1 MKRVCIYARVSTDKQ
16 STDRQV
22 EQLREIAKN
31 HEWEVVSEFVDICS
45 GAKTS
50 RPNFDQMMKDAFS
63 RKFETVMCLE
73 LSRIGRN
80 TKHLLDTVEKLDSKK
95 IDLYIHNQQIDTS
108 TPTGKLFFTV
118 ASAFSNFE
126 RDLIRERVVS
136 GLQNAKKK
144 GKILGRR
151 SNLTHDVKIQIEQ
164 LRKEGIGIKK
174 IAKKFHVAPDTI
186 RKMHLISS

>member
-1 MKRVCIYARVSTDKQ
+1 MKRVVIYARVSTDKQ

-22 EQLREIAKN
+22 EQLKEIANN
-31 HEWEVVSEFVDICS
+31 HQWDVVETYVDVCS

-50 RPNFDQMMKDAFS
+50 RPNFDKLMKDAFA

-73 LSRIGRN
+73 LSRMGRN
-80 TKHLLDTVEKLDSKK
+80 TKHLLDTVEKLNEKR

-126 RDLIRERVVS
+126 RDLIRERVIS
-136 GLQNAKKK
+136 GLENAKKK
-144 GKILGRR
+144 GKVLGRR
-151 SNLTHDVKIQIEQ
+151 TNLTEEVRIKIQQ
-164 LRKEGIGIKK
+164 LRKDGIGIKK
-174 IAKKFHVAPDTI
+174 IAKQFHVAPDAI

>member
-31 HEWEVVSEFVDICS
+31 HEWEVVSEFVDTCS

-80 TKHLLDTVEKLDSKK
+80 TKHLLDTVEKLNEKR

-126 RDLIRERVVS
+126 RDLIRERVIS
-136 GLQNAKKK
+136 GLENAKKK
-144 GKILGRR
+144 GKVLGRR
-151 SNLTHDVKIQIEQ
+151 TNMTDVTKSKIIELKKQ
-164 LRKEGIGIKK
+164 GVGINKL
-174 IAKKFHVAPDTI
+174 AKQFHVSVASI
-186 RKMHLISS
+186 RKMMIVYS

>member
-1 MKRVCIYARVSTDKQ
+1 MKRVCIYARVSTEKQ

-22 EQLREIAKN
+22 EQLKQIAKN
-31 HEWEVVSEFVDICS
+31 HNWEVVKTYIDVCS

-50 RPNFDQMMKDAFS
+50 RPNFDLMMKDAFA
-63 RKFETVMCLE
+63 REFETVMCME

-80 TKHLLDTVEKLDSKK
+80 TKHLLETVEKLSDKK

-108 TPTGKLFFTV
+108 SPTGKLFFTV
-118 ASAFSNFE
+118 ASAFANFE

-144 GKILGRR
+144 GKVLGRR

-174 IAKKFHVAPDTI
+174 IAKQFHVAPDTI

>member
-1 MKRVCIYARVSTDKQ
+1 MKRVSIYARVSTDKQ

-50 RPNFDQMMKDAFS
+50 RFNFDQMMKDAFS

-95 IDLYIHNQQIDTS
+95 IDLYIQNQQIDTS

-126 RDLIRERVVS
+126 RDLIRERVIS
-136 GLQNAKKK
+136 GLENADATVTNF
-144 GKILGRR
+144 L
-151 SNLTHDVKIQIEQ
+151 LTQT
-164 LRKEGIGIKK
+164 IKN
-174 IAKKFHVAPDTI
+174 
-186 RKMHLISS
+186 

>member
-1 MKRVCIYARVSTDKQ
+1 MKRVCIYARVSTEKQ

-22 EQLREIAKN
+22 EQLNQIAKN
-31 HEWEVVSEFVDICS
+31 HNWEVVKTYIDVCS

-50 RPNFDQMMKDAFS
+50 RPNFDLMMKDAFS
-63 RKFETVMCLE
+63 REFETVMCME

-80 TKHLLDTVEKLDSKK
+80 TKHLLETVEKLSDKR

-108 TPTGKLFFTV
+108 SPTGKLFFTV
-118 ASAFSNFE
+118 ASAFANFE

-136 GLQNAKKK
+136 GLENAKKK

-151 SNLTHDVKIQIEQ
+151 SNLNDHNKKVILHLHKNGT
-164 LRKEGIGIKK
+164 GIKK
-174 IAKKFHVAPDTI
+174 LAKLFKASPNTI
-186 RKMHLISS
+186 RAFVKKVA

>member
-80 TKHLLDTVEKLDSKK
+80 TKHLLDTVEKLNEKR

-126 RDLIRERVVS
+126 RDLIRERVIS
-136 GLQNAKKK
+136 GLENAKKK
-144 GKILGRR
+144 GKVLGRR
-151 SNLTHDVKIQIEQ
+151 TNMTDVTKSKIIELKKQ
-164 LRKEGIGIKK
+164 GVGINKL
-174 IAKKFHVAPDTI
+174 AKQFHVSVASI
-186 RKMHLISS
+186 RKMMIVYS

>member
-1 MKRVCIYARVSTDKQ
+1 M
-16 STDRQV
+16 
-22 EQLREIAKN
+22 
-31 HEWEVVSEFVDICS
+31 
-45 GAKTS
+45 
-50 RPNFDQMMKDAFS
+50 
-63 RKFETVMCLE
+63 
-73 LSRIGRN
+73 
-80 TKHLLDTVEKLDSKK
+80 
-95 IDLYIHNQQIDTS
+95 YIHNQQIDTS
-108 TPTGKLFFTV
+108 TPSGKLFFTV

-144 GKILGRR
+144 GKVLGRR

-174 IAKKFHVAPDTI
+174 IAKPFHVAPNTI

>member
-1 MKRVCIYARVSTDKQ
+1 MKRVCIYARVSTEKQ

-22 EQLREIAKN
+22 EQLNQIAKN
-31 HEWEVVSEFVDICS
+31 HNWEVVKTYIDVCS
-45 GAKTS
+45 GARTS
-50 RPNFDQMMKDAFS
+50 RPNFDLMMKDAFA
-63 RKFETVMCLE
+63 REFETVMCME

-80 TKHLLDTVEKLDSKK
+80 TKHLLETVEKLSDKK

-108 TPTGKLFFTV
+108 SPTGKLFFTV
-118 ASAFSNFE
+118 ASAFANFE

-144 GKILGRR
+144 GKVLGRR

-174 IAKKFHVAPDTI
+174 IAKQFHVAPNTI

>member
-1 MKRVCIYARVSTDKQ
+1 MKRVVIYARVSTDKQ

-22 EQLREIAKN
+22 EQLKEIANN
-31 HEWEVVSEFVDICS
+31 HQWDVVETYVDVCS

-50 RPNFDQMMKDAFS
+50 RPNFDKLMKDAFA

-73 LSRIGRN
+73 LSRMGRN
-80 TKHLLDTVEKLDSKK
+80 TKHLLDKVEKLNEKR

-126 RDLIRERVVS
+126 RDLIRERVIS
-136 GLQNAKKK
+136 GLENAKKK
-144 GKILGRR
+144 GKVLGRR
-151 SNLTHDVKIQIEQ
+151 TNLTEEVRIKIQQ
-164 LRKEGIGIKK
+164 LRKDGIGIKK
-174 IAKKFHVAPDTI
+174 IAKQFHVAPDTI
-186 RKMHLISS
+186 RKMHLVSV